1 MEGAAPGFVGQV
13 ERALRRIDGEGPED
27 VRGRV
32 LEPRTVEHRRRVLWT
47 LVSNLNLPIIM
58 GAEWSQISLPYR
70 NHEAT

>member
-1 MEGAAPGFVGQV
+1 MEGAAPGFGGQV

-32 LEPRTVEHRRRVLWT
+32 LEPRTVEHRRRVLRT

-58 GAEWSQISLPYR
+58 KS
-70 NHEAT
+70 

>member
-32 LEPRTVEHRRRVLWT
+32 LEPRAFEHRRRVLWT
-47 LVSNLNLPIIM
+47 LVSNLNLPIIK
-58 GAEWSQISLPYR
+58 GVK
-70 NHEAT
+70 